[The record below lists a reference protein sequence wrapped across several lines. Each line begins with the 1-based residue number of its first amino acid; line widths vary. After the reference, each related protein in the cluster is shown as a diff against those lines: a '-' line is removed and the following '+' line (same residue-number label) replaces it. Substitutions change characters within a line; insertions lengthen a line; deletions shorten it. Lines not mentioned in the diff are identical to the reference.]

1 MRNFKVY
8 IDGKEY
14 EVAVEEV
21 GGVASN
27 ESVAPVV
34 QEVKKAEVKAEAPKK
49 VTVTGGNPVKAP
61 MPGMVKE
68 FKVAEGASVK
78 KGDVIYILEAMKMD
92 NEIASEFD
100 GVISFKVTKGTNVET
115 DDIVATIG

>member
-14 EVAVEEV
+14 EVAVEEI
-21 GGVASN
+21 GGS
-27 ESVAPVV
+27 EQVAPVV
-34 QEVKKAEVKAEAPKK
+34 TEIKPVETKSAPALKKAVA
-49 VTVTGGNPVKAP
+49 TGGNAVKAP

-68 FKVAEGASVK
+68 FKVADGATVVK
-78 KGDVIYILEAMKMD
+78 GQIIYILEAMKMD

-100 GVISFKVTKGTNVET
+100 GKISFKVSKGSNVET
-115 DDIVATIG
+115 DEVVATIE

>member
-14 EVAVEEV
+14 EVAVEEI
-21 GGVASN
+21 GGI
-27 ESVAPVV
+27 EQVAPVV
-34 QEVKKAEVKAEAPKK
+34 TEIKSVETKSATTAPKK
-49 VTVTGGNPVKAP
+49 AVVSGGNPVKAP

-68 FKVAEGASVK
+68 FKVADGATVA
-78 KGDVIYILEAMKMD
+78 KGEIIYILEAMKMD

-100 GVISFKVTKGTNVET
+100 GKISFKVSKGSNVET
-115 DDIVATIG
+115 DEIVATIE

>member
-21 GGVASN
+21 GGVASS

-34 QEVKKAEVKAEAPKK
+34 QEVKKTDVKAEAPKK
-49 VTVTGGNPVKAP
+49 ATVTGGNLVKAP

-68 FKVAEGASVK
+68 FKVAEGANVK

-92 NEIASEFD
+92 NEIASDFD

>member
-21 GGVASN
+21 GGASTA
-27 ESVAPVV
+27 ETVAPVV
-34 QEVKKAEVKAEAPKK
+34 QEVKKEQVSAPVAKK
-49 VTVTGGNPVKAP
+49 PVATGGNPVKAP